1 MAQPWGFLSSKYT
14 GLYCLLSIGFTIYLL
29 MIASPSITFSALSA
43 SDRYLKQHTPHRGP
57 YAIAIFLAS
66 KSNER
71 PEDSD
76 NDDGYYV
83 SARTLVY
90 QLLHSPSTKLRNP
103 VPVIILVSQAARE
116 SKRQRLRDDGATVI
130 NVDNIPHNM
139 TITIDRWTDTFT
151 KLRLFDPSVV
161 PYEKVLLMD
170 ADIALTRPI
179 DAIFHDS
186 NTEPREMNETA
197 LGEQER
203 ELTPEKYIMAAS
215 PESLQRNHSYPFL
228 DPDNLSTRF
237 NSGLLMYS
245 PSTELFQYYLKL
257 LEHPDLYYT
266 GGPDQ
271 DLLNYAH
278 RWEGPMPWRRLHYS
292 WYLNWPNDN
301 DLKGNMAILHTKWWD
316 HEFSYS
322 SDSVEKFAFARRWE
336 MEGYWIGKEG
346 YTSH

>member
-1 MAQPWGFLSSKYT
+1 MAFGT
-14 GLYCLLSIGFTIYLL
+14 R
-29 MIASPSITFSALSA
+29 SAA
-43 SDRYLKQHTPHRGP
+43 DRHLKQQNLHRSP

-90 QLLHSPSTKLRNP
+90 QLLHSPSTKLRSP
-103 VPVIILVSQAARE
+103 VPVVILVSQHARE
-116 SKRQRLRDDGATVI
+116 SKRQRLRDDGAIVV
-130 NVDNIPHNM
+130 NVDDVAHNV
-139 TITIDRWTDTFT
+139 TITVDRWTDTFT

-179 DAIFHDS
+179 DGIFQS
-186 NTEPREMNETA
+186 INTDPRETNQTA
-197 LGEQER
+197 LNEQER
-203 ELTPEKYIMAAS
+203 EPLPEKYIMAAS
-215 PESLQRNHSYPFL
+215 PESLQRDHSYPFL
-228 DPDNLSTRF
+228 DPDNESTRF
-237 NSGLLMYS
+237 NTGLLMYS
-245 PSTELFQYYLKL
+245 PSTEIFQHYLKL
-257 LEHPDLYYT
+257 LEQPDLYYT

-271 DLLNYAH
+271 DLINYAH
-278 RWEGPMPWRRLHYS
+278 RWGGPMPWRRLHYS

-316 HEFSYS
+316 HEFAYS

-346 YTSH
+346 YNLH

>member
-1 MAQPWGFLSSKYT
+1 MARQARFLSKCFP
-14 GLYCLLSIGFTIYLL
+14 LYCLLSICFTICLL
-29 MIASPSITFSALSA
+29 TVSARPTTHISVADHPHGESI
-43 SDRYLKQHTPHRGP
+43 HRGP
-57 YAIAIFLAS
+57 YAITTFLAG
-66 KSNER
+66 KFNES

-103 VPVIILVSQAARE
+103 IPLVILVSQDVRE
-116 SKRQRLRDDGATVI
+116 TKRQRLRDDGAIVVA
-130 NVDNIPHNM
+130 VDHVAHNM
-139 TITIDRWTDTFT
+139 TVTVDRWINTIT

-170 ADIALTRPI
+170 TDMALTRPI
-179 DAIFHDS
+179 DAIFQDPNSDPRQTNQTAH
-186 NTEPREMNETA
+186 NEPESKP
-197 LGEQER
+197 L
-203 ELTPEKYIMAAS
+203 PEKYIMAAS
-215 PESLQRNHSYPFL
+215 PESLQRDHSYPFF
-228 DPDNLSTRF
+228 DPDYSASNF

-245 PSTELFQYYLKL
+245 PSTELFQYYLEL
-257 LEHPDLYYT
+257 LKNPDVYYK

-292 WYLNWPNDN
+292 WYINWPNDN
-301 DLKGNMAILHTKWWD
+301 DMKGNMAILHTKWWD

-322 SDSVEKFAFARRWE
+322 SDAVEQFAFARRWE
-336 MEGYWIGKEG
+336 MEGFWMGKEYKNLTG
-346 YTSH
+346 KN

>member
-1 MAQPWGFLSSKYT
+1 MAPPSQFLRSKYFV
-14 GLYCLLSIGFTIYLL
+14 LYSLLSIGFTIYLL
-29 MIASPSITFSALSA
+29 IVSSSSITFGTLSA
-43 SDRYLKQHTPHRGP
+43 ADRHPKQHIPNRGS

-71 PEDSD
+71 PEESD
-76 NDDGYYV
+76 DNDGYYV
-83 SARTLVY
+83 SARTIVY
-90 QLLHSPSTKLRNP
+90 QLLHSPSTKLRYP
-103 VPVIILVSQAARE
+103 VPLVILVSQHARE
-116 SKRQRLRDDGATVI
+116 SKRQRLRDDGAIVVE
-130 NVDNIPHNM
+130 VDEVAHNM

-161 PYEKVLLMD
+161 PYQKVLLMD

-179 DAIFHDS
+179 DAIFQDS
-186 NTEPREMNETA
+186 NTDLYETNQTA
-197 LGEQER
+197 LTEPER
-203 ELTPEKYIMAAS
+203 ESLPEKYVMAAS
-215 PESLQRNHSYPFL
+215 PESLQRDHSYPFL

-237 NSGLLMYS
+237 NSGLLIYS

-257 LEHPDLYYT
+257 LQNPDLYYT

-278 RWEGPMPWRRLHYS
+278 RWGGPMPWRRLHYS

-316 HEFSYS
+316 HKFSYS

-346 YTSH
+346 QKSH